1 MNFQQIVYFGG
12 FNMYKNHFLDR
23 EFLRLAKDVE
33 EDEDVEEDMF
43 DHRFISAPTNL
54 FVLSFIEQNAPLFTG
69 LTPLSELSPPFRL
82 NMVKNSA

>member
-1 MNFQQIVYFGG
+1 MT
-12 FNMYKNHFLDR
+12 NMYTNYFLDR

-54 FVLSFIEQNAPLFTG
+54 FVLSFIEQKAPLFTG
-69 LTPLSELSPPFRL
+69 LAPLSELSPPFRL